1 MPIHY
6 YTWTTSLSGENI
18 SFRILESSED
28 DARQQLL
35 QKIQDFQTFRERYE
49 NFERQLY
56 INKQNKV
63 FVEKKTLDAYAV
75 DDECKVQSLER
86 ALQMIHESS
95 RRLRNEMRWFL
106 DSLEI
111 DTCGM
116 IEEVS
121 PFSFHLDAVV
131 QTQSGQEMTLR
142 QFLGTAP
149 TVTPIQK
156 VEMFHNK

>member
-6 YTWTTSLSGENI
+6 YTWTTSLGGENI

-49 NFERQLY
+49 NFERQLHV
-56 INKQNKV
+56 NRQNKV
-63 FVEKKTLDAYAV
+63 FIEKKAIDAYAA
-75 DDECKVQSLER
+75 DDQSGVESLER

-106 DSLEI
+106 DSLDI

-131 QTQSGQEMTLR
+131 QTQSGQDMTLR
-142 QFLGTAP
+142 QFLITTP

-156 VEMFHNK
+156 VEMFHNT